1 MDAEAFSV
9 TLRLA
14 AATTLVLALLGLPLA
29 WWLTTTASRWRFL
42 VEALTALPLVLPPTV
57 LGFFLL
63 MATSPRSW
71 PGSQWLAWTGSPLPF
86 SFAGILVGSCLFNL
100 PFAVRPFMAGLATVP
115 RDQLE
120 AAACLGC
127 SPVRRFLRIAIPV
140 AWPGILSGIIL
151 TFAHALGEFGVVLM
165 LGGSIPGVT
174 RTLSISL
181 YEDVQAMNYAR
192 ASQTAFTLLALA
204 FAALSAVAVLNRRSH
219 R

>member
-1 MDAEAFSV
+1 
-9 TLRLA
+9 
-14 AATTLVLALLGLPLA
+14 
-29 WWLTTTASRWRFL
+29 
-42 VEALTALPLVLPPTV
+42 
-57 LGFFLL
+57 
-63 MATSPRSW
+63 
-71 PGSQWLAWTGSPLPF
+71 
-86 SFAGILVGSCLFNL
+86 
-100 PFAVRPFMAGLATVP
+100 MAGLATVP

-127 SPVRRFLRIAIPV
+127 SPIRRFLRIAIPV

-192 ASQTAFTLLALA
+192 ATQTAFTLLALA
-204 FAALSAVAVLNRRSH
+204 FAALSAVAVLNRRS
-219 R
+219 RR